1 MGLHCSK
8 LIRFLCNFKLVFTCH
23 VGEFFVCLAGGD
35 FHAELQG
42 WTWTERKRE
51 LTFLDVVVTVGV
63 RYLDVKINYGVLFGE
78 RRDIILLY
86 IFWDLKIFLF
96 FYLIY
101 F

>member
-1 MGLHCSK
+1 
-8 LIRFLCNFKLVFTCH
+8 

-78 RRDIILLY
+78 RRDMILLY
-86 IFWDLKIFLF
+86 FFLRLEDLFIFFI
-96 FYLIY
+96 
-101 F
+101 

>member
-1 MGLHCSK
+1 
-8 LIRFLCNFKLVFTCH
+8 

-63 RYLDVKINYGVLFGE
+63 RYLDVKIN
-78 RRDIILLY
+78 
-86 IFWDLKIFLF
+86 
-96 FYLIY
+96 
-101 F
+101 